1 MSHPPSPQSA
11 ASACIPPLRDRLA
24 RRAGARGTLRAL
36 FDARGFVEVDTPILS
51 LEVLPEAHI
60 DPISVAV
67 DGPDRPVHW
76 LQASPEALMKRL
88 LADGSGPIYQF
99 APSFRAGERGAVHDV
114 EFVLV
119 EWYAPGA
126 TLDTTA
132 PLVEAICQSVL
143 GTRGLERI
151 PCRDAFREHA
161 GVDIL
166 SATLAEW
173 RDAGRRFAVAAPQ
186 GTDDLPEMWFELLLS
201 EVVGPRLGRGGRPT
215 TLELWPAA
223 HAAFARLDEGD
234 PRLARRF
241 ELFVDGVEL
250 ANGWEEDTGRDLLAE
265 RIGEANRVRTA
276 TGRPVLPVP
285 HRLLEAHGPKMP
297 QGVGAALGFDRLV
310 MLAAG
315 GASIDAA
322 RPFATGEA

>member
-1 MSHPPSPQSA
+1 MFHPPTPQPA
-11 ASACIPPLRDRLA
+11 ASSGIPALRDRLV
-24 RRAGARGTLRAL
+24 RRAGIRATLRDL
-36 FDARGFVEVDTPILS
+36 FDGRGFIEVDTPVLS
-51 LEVLPEAHI
+51 VEVLPEAHI

-88 LADGSGPIYQF
+88 LAEGSGPIYQF
-99 APSFRAGERGAVHDV
+99 APSFRAGERGAMHDV

-132 PLVEAICQSVL
+132 PLLEAICQSVL
-143 GTRGLERI
+143 GTSGLERL

-166 SATLAEW
+166 SATPADW
-173 RDAGRRFAVAAPQ
+173 RAAGRRHGIAAVHGQ
-186 GTDDLPEMWFELLLS
+186 EDSVDGWFERLLS
-201 EVVGPRLGRGGRPT
+201 EAVGPRLGRGGRPT

-223 HAAFARLDEGD
+223 HSAFARIDSED

-265 RIGEANRVRTA
+265 RIDEANRVRSA
-276 TGRPVLPVP
+276 AGRPVLPVP
-285 HRLLEAHGPKMP
+285 HRLLEAHGPTMP
-297 QGVGAALGFDRLV
+297 RGVGAALGFDRLI

-315 GASIDAA
+315 ATSIDAA
-322 RPFATGEA
+322 RPFATGRA